1 MLRKFGLAAFTLA
14 AFALVGTLV
23 IAADEKK
30 KDDKKDKDEVPSIKD
45 CMAFQKKDGLPSQI
59 EKAAKADKWD
69 DAQKA
74 AADLSKLGEALGKN
88 APTKN
93 ADKKEDW
100 EKITKAF
107 ADRTGAV
114 EKAAKA
120 KKADDVSDAV
130 KALLDKKTCGACHG
144 TFKK

>member
-30 KDDKKDKDEVPSIKD
+30 KDEKKDEVPSIKD

-59 EKAAKADKWD
+59 EKSAKADKWE

-74 AADLSKLGEALGKN
+74 AAELNKLGEALGKN
-88 APTKN
+88 TPTKN

-107 ADRTGAV
+107 AERTGAV

-120 KKADDVSDAV
+120 KKADEVSDAV
-130 KALLDKKTCGACHG
+130 KTLLDKKTCGACHG